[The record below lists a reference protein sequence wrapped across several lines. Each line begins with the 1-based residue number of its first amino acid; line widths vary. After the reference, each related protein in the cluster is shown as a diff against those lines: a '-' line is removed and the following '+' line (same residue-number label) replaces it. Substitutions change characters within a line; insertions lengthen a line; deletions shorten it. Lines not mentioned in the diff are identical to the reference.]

1 MSNSIAPGSSADIN
15 VKVTA
20 LTTNQNVPVTYK
32 TVILKKN
39 LVNGVNTLTQEMMS
53 ATNTKYVIKYDY
65 VLGEDITVPEG
76 CILKFDGGTLIN
88 GTIIGKDS
96 IIEASAVKIF
106 NTDTIIKGVWN
117 VRECYAEWFDDI
129 TEDIDSSNAINAC
142 IDSFNKIT
150 LLPKTY
156 NVSFIHSYIGTSIIG
171 RIGSELP
178 KLVTSSDNT
187 LLYLKSQMTLGNIN
201 IQSTCTNY
209 TNPTP
214 LISTL
219 YSKYKDENLN
229 VDNRTY
235 SYNYRIKVY
244 DVRVEFIHGKSVN
257 HFVDNAIAFGFY
269 MDSGNHAGFYDF
281 RFSHVRADWADILFD
296 FDITK
301 TGYINE
307 NHFEEC
313 YSFACYTGVK
323 MRINADDSEIR
334 HNDFSIEHQNNIA
347 DHKENQFFY
356 DIQDI
361 PAITKNVFNGF
372 LWDLSPNPLDNRGSI
387 LKYIGDNSVIAQR
400 SLTDS
405 YLYYGNTDGKEDLY
419 NLIAILPNNYYIGT
433 FRLIYKDFTNGE
445 YKFYFYREEVG
456 TWICSQID
464 YIKPITNHSS
474 IKFKCIKAHNS
485 IYLYIKGGHN
495 NYYTIEPDG
504 DNYISTP
511 YLPFLKDSLF
521 PTDAIEINTNIS
533 NIEKKVYQP
542 IKIINGIKPNNEITK
557 QQFIELFKDTNI
569 PSALR
574 LNTTLLDQYGLYGL
588 GVVLSL
594 NFKNIFSS
602 VFGEG
607 SPFLVMGTD
616 SLYYGNYFNEDIQ
629 LKNLVSSYAG
639 LLNEVTSSAPT
650 GSVCVGWVP
659 NGYSPVFKGI
669 DGIWVDALGIETRNK
684 TAARRI
690 GSTQDRPT
698 SVGTGFYYY
707 DTTISK
713 PIWWTGEKW
722 IDATGAT
729 V

>member
-20 LTTNQNVPVTYK
+20 LTTNPNVSAQYK
-32 TVILKKN
+32 TIILKKN

-53 ATNTKYVIKYDY
+53 ATNIKYVIKYDY

-150 LLPKTY
+150 LLPKIYT
-156 NVSFIHSYIGTSIIG
+156 VSFIHSYVGTSIRG
-171 RIGSELP
+171 QDGSNLP
-178 KLVTSSDNT
+178 KLITSSANT
-187 LLYLKSQMTLGNIN
+187 LLYLKRNMNIENIN
-201 IQSTCTNY
+201 FKSTCVTY
-209 TNPTP
+209 ETPTP
-214 LISTL
+214 LICLL
-219 YSKYKDENLN
+219 YSKYKDENIN
-229 VDNRTY
+229 TEEY
-235 SYNYRIKVY
+235 SSYTPNINICKIKI
-244 DVRVEFIHGKSVN
+244 EFNGESVN
-257 HFVDNAIAFGFY
+257 HFVNNAIAFGFY
-269 MDSGNHAGFYDF
+269 LDSDTPAGFYYSNF
-281 RFSHVRADWADILFD
+281 RQIIAFWADILFD
-296 FDITK
+296 FNIIK
-301 TGYINE
+301 QGYINE

-313 YSFACYTGVK
+313 RSYACYTGVR
-323 MRINADDSEIR
+323 MRIEASGSEIR
-334 HNDFSIEHQNNIA
+334 HNNFDIVHQNNIA

-356 DIQDI
+356 DIEDT
-361 PAITKNVFNGF
+361 PAISKNVFNGF

-387 LKYIGDNSVIAQR
+387 LKYVGDNSVIAQR

-405 YLYYGNTDGKEDLY
+405 YLYYGNTNGKEDLY
-419 NLIAILPNNYYIGT
+419 TLIAILPNNYYHST
-433 FRLIYKDFTNGE
+433 FRITYKDFTNGE
-445 YKFYFYREEVG
+445 YKFYFYRERGKG

-495 NYYTIEPDG
+495 NYYTVEPDG
-504 DNYISTP
+504 DNYILAP
-511 YLPFLKDSLF
+511 YTNGIKDSLF
-521 PTDAIEINTNIS
+521 PEDVITIDTNLANINKI
-533 NIEKKVYQP
+533 IYQP
-542 IKIINGIKPNNEITK
+542 IQIVNGIKSNGLITK
-557 QQFIELFKDTNI
+557 TKLIELFKNSSE
-569 PSALR
+569 PGSLKLNSAL
-574 LNTTLLDQYGLYGL
+574 LAEYGLSGF
-588 GVVLSL
+588 GIVLSV
-594 NFKNIFSS
+594 NIKQAFSS
-602 VFGEG
+602 TLGNG
-607 SPFLVMGTD
+607 SPVLVMGTD
-616 SLYYGNYFNEDIQ
+616 TLYYGNYYNDNIVF
-629 LKNLVSSYAG
+629 KNLISSYAEPV
-639 LLNEVTSSAPT
+639 NNVRSDAPA
-650 GSVCVGWVP
+650 GSVCVGYLP

-669 DGIWVDALGIETRNK
+669 DGIWVDALGIETINK

-690 GSTQDRPT
+690 GSTQERPT
-698 SVGTGFYYY
+698 SVSTGFYYY